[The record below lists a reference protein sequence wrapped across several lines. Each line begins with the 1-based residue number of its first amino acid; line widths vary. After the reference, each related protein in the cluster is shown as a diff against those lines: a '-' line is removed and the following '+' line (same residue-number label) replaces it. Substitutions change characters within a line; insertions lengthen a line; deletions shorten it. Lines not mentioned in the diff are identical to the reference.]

1 MESGDLMLLQ
11 NLFTYH
17 ISRKYIKY
25 IEKKVKNT

>member
-17 ISRKYIKY
+17 ISHKYIKY
-25 IEKKVKNT
+25 IENRVKIT